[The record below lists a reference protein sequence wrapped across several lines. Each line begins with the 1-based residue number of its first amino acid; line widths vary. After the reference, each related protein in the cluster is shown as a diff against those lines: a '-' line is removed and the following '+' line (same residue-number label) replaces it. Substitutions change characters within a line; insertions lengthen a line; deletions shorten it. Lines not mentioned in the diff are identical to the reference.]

1 MYRLLR
7 LNFDLMTGFSIVPL
21 QIFSLLG
28 TVISLGSLALFVL
41 LMVRRILYGAD
52 VQGVFTL
59 FSILFFLVGV
69 LLFGVGLLGEYVGR
83 IYAQVRGRPRFLV
96 QAVLE
101 QSPRE

>member
-1 MYRLLR
+1 
-7 LNFDLMTGFSIVPL
+7 
-21 QIFSLLG
+21 
-28 TVISLGSLALFVL
+28 
-41 LMVRRILYGAD
+41 MVRRILYGAD

-83 IYAQVRGRPRFLV
+83 IFAQVRGRPRFLV